1 MIPQESVICPCH
13 FHHNS
18 VLPVNELSSWRK
30 NWLANWIPYC
40 LSPVCHFRW
49 PSNVHPHDLRRSS
62 ITRLSQQ
69 EKVHSTREITAKVHM
84 QTHWNCVKSIF
95 QNKIWKLLPQETIK
109 EEKAAI
115 LDASESDR
123 ESNTDT
129 SESGK
134 FPSYPLLVGP
144 DPARS
149 GNAKNHNVAK
159 PFPSDDTLAC
169 SRLVKLNAWNLTP
182 VFHPTLSSDL
192 NQIFESYS

>member
-1 MIPQESVICPCH
+1 MACQFPAACPQFAIFVGQAMFTHTTSAGPRSPDCLSRRRFTARGKSQPRCTCKPTEI
-13 FHHNS
+13 
-18 VLPVNELSSWRK
+18 VLP
-30 NWLANWIPYC
+30 
-40 LSPVCHFRW
+40 
-49 PSNVHPHDLRRSS
+49 
-62 ITRLSQQ
+62 
-69 EKVHSTREITAKVHM
+69 
-84 QTHWNCVKSIF
+84 IF

-129 SESGK
+129 SESGE

>member
-1 MIPQESVICPCH
+1 MACQFPAACPQFAIFVGQAMFTHTTSPGPRSPDCLSRRRFTARGKSQPRCTCKPTEI
-13 FHHNS
+13 
-18 VLPVNELSSWRK
+18 VLP
-30 NWLANWIPYC
+30 
-40 LSPVCHFRW
+40 
-49 PSNVHPHDLRRSS
+49 
-62 ITRLSQQ
+62 
-69 EKVHSTREITAKVHM
+69 
-84 QTHWNCVKSIF
+84 IF

-134 FPSYPLLVGP
+134 FPSFPLLVGP

-149 GNAKNHNVAK
+149 GNAKNRNVAK